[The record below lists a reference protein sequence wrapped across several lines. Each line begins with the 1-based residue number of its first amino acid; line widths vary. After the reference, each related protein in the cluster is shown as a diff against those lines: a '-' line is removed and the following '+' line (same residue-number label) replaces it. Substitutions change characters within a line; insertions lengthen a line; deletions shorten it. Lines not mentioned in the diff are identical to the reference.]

1 MKYQEPVFNYEQ
13 AEKDLLDFMYPYSG
27 YVTTDQ
33 YCIYDALHS
42 TKKHVTEVKVR
53 LFGLE
58 YFTNKFNG
66 EFLIEV
72 DKYKKLQEEAQK
84 KGFKLIYAF
93 GFTHYKTKQLEAYT
107 ALNLTGI
114 DLSTLPI
121 KQVPCPVDTRA
132 GKEVYKMKSCYIIPK
147 GFLPESNTYT
157 RIKKK

>member
-1 MKYQEPVFNYEQ
+1 MKYQEPAFNYEK
-13 AEKDLLDFMYPYSG
+13 AEKDLLDMIYPASG
-27 YVTTDQ
+27 YVMTNH
-33 YCIYDALHS
+33 YCFYDAIHP

-53 LFGLE
+53 MFGLE

-72 DKYKKLQEEAQK
+72 DKYNKLQEEAQR

-107 ALNLTGI
+107 ALNLTDV

-121 KQVPCPVDTRA
+121 KQMLCPVDTRE
-132 GKEVYKMKSCYIIPK
+132 GKELYKSKPCYIIPK
-147 GFLPESNTYT
+147 GFIPESNTYT
-157 RIKKK
+157 RIKK